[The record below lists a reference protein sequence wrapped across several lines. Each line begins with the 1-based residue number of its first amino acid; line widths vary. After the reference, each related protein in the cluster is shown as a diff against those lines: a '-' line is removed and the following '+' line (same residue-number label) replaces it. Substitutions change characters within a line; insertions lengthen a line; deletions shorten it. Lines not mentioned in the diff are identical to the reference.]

1 MKKFIAGV
9 IALSLVCGM
18 SACGS
23 GDSSSSS
30 ESTTATTTT
39 TTTSEETT
47 TTTTAATSAG
57 TTTTT
62 TATSETTTTTEE
74 TTTTSTKATAKATTT
89 TTTAAT
95 TLKNPSSV
103 SAWGWSGSGD
113 FVATDLQVENY
124 AIITASHDGSHNFIL
139 QAYNEDGSS
148 NLLVNTIGWYSG
160 STLIVGSGTYEIE
173 IKGDGNW
180 SVNAYALSTTEDT
193 SFSGTG
199 DFVTPIFYAKNN
211 NWNIT
216 NDGEH
221 NFAVKQYSIN
231 TDRYDLLVNK
241 IGSYSGI
248 VKSDVGNETF
258 FEITSEGNWSISPA

>member
-9 IALSLVCGM
+9 ITLSLVCGM
-18 SACGS
+18 SACGG

-30 ESTTATTTT
+30 ENTTATTTT

-47 TTTTAATSAG
+47 TTTTTAEAT
-57 TTTTT
+57 
-62 TATSETTTTTEE
+62 TSTEETTTTTEKP
-74 TTTTSTKATAKATTT
+74 TTTTTTTTTKATTTT

-231 TDRYDLLVNK
+231 TDRYDLLVNE